1 MEGGDTIRE
10 AHSHMESFD
19 AHVASLL
26 SESNEELA
34 SKVATMAEAWQDV
47 KRVLT
52 GVLSAKDGEIRHLK
66 HTLRKTEFEKTSAEN
81 FSKGLQDELRMV
93 TSSLAELRGNVMETS
108 PQDGNGLAV
117 KSSKLVEQSMKQT
130 SLPLQGLEEGRGLG
144 LFPSAKGEGLTADQ
158 GEQKE
163 FPCSTEPACSKEPAC
178 SEEEGTAGHTLQT
191 GMELQQEVIPHSKEQ
206 RTPTL
211 KTGMEPETDGIA
223 SQHGIGTVNASTQ
236 NPKEPESVLHCSDGQ
251 VPGQEAGMDVQ
262 EPAPGLQLV
271 PCRFCT
277 SHTWNYVV
285 LSPLPPPS
293 KWYSGRNVRLPE
305 DRVCNTFLPQEH
317 RILL

>member
-26 SESNEELA
+26 SESNDRDELA

-117 KSSKLVEQSMKQT
+117 KSSKLVEQGMEQT

-158 GEQKE
+158 GEQE
-163 FPCSTEPACSKEPAC
+163 ELPCSTEPTC

-262 EPAPGLQLV
+262 EPAPGLQPV